1 MATYILVPGGW
12 SGGWQVRAVATH
24 LRVDGH
30 QVFTPTLT
38 GLGER
43 VHLAHPD
50 VTLETHIQ
58 DIVNVIRFE
67 DLSDVILVGYSYS
80 GMVTTAVADR
90 LPERLAHLIYV
101 DAYVPNDGQSL
112 ADILGPQVMTMLR
125 EFADQYGDGWRLLH
139 NPPDAPFRTD
149 QPLNAAFQAIHLR
162 DPRALTI
169 PRTFI
174 SVPRIKIP
182 PIRLWHRLRTLP
194 RMPKPILPGAIT
206 NFPPAMCRGRQCR
219 KRGHVCSTRAPSRRQ
234 ALGNLPEQEPP
245 LHCTF
250 VESP

>member
-1 MATYILVPGGW
+1 MSLPSRTLHFVCVSFLRSTSAKTKHNRKIQHEGDINMATYVLVPGGW
-12 SGGWQVRAVATH
+12 SGGWQLRAVATY
-24 LRVDGH
+24 LRADGH

-90 LPERLAHLIYV
+90 IPERLAHLIYV

-112 ADILGPQVMTMLR
+112 ADILGPQVMSMLR
-125 EFADQYGDGWRLLH
+125 EYADQYGDGWRLPH

-149 QPLNAAFQAIHLR
+149 HPLNTAFQAVHLQ
-162 DPRALTI
+162 
-169 PRTFI
+169 
-174 SVPRIKIP
+174 
-182 PIRLWHRLRTLP
+182 H
-194 RMPKPILPGAIT
+194 
-206 NFPPAMCRGRQCR
+206 
-219 KRGHVCSTRAPSRRQ
+219 
-234 ALGNLPEQEPP
+234 
-245 LHCTF
+245 
-250 VESP
+250 